1 MSDLHTHYDNLKVAR
16 NAPPEV
22 IRAAYKSLSQRY
34 HPDRNQDS
42 SSATRVFQMINT
54 AYDVLSDPVKRR
66 EHDAW
71 IAQGEKKQRWP
82 KTKASPRP
90 PPQQKP
96 SKPQQPPPPPTAS
109 PEDRQAW
116 QQRTSFD
123 VPVMVKAPGGFLR
136 PVKKILRKGLTKRQA
151 VRCML
156 ASGAATAVLIAL
168 FAQG

>member
-1 MSDLHTHYDNLKVAR
+1 MPDVHTHYDNLKVAR

-34 HPDRNQDS
+34 HPDRNQDNP
-42 SSATRVFQMINT
+42 SATRVFQMINA
-54 AYDVLSDPVKRR
+54 AYEVLSDPDKRR

-71 IAQGEKKQRWP
+71 ITQAEKKQRWARTAPP
-82 KTKASPRP
+82 KPQVQ
-90 PPQQKP
+90 PPQAAP
-96 SKPQQPPPPPTAS
+96 QPPTRPAVS

-116 QQRTSFD
+116 QQRTSFE
-123 VPVMVKAPGGFLR
+123 VPVMVKAPGGLLR
-136 PVKKILRKGLTKRQA
+136 PVKKALRQGLTKRQA

>member
-34 HPDRNQDS
+34 HPDRNPDTP
-42 SSATRVFQMINT
+42 SATRVFQMINT
-54 AYDVLSDPVKRR
+54 AYDVLSDPAKRR

-71 IAQGEKKQRWP
+71 IAQGEKKQRRA
-82 KTKASPRP
+82 KATTAPRP
-90 PPQQKP
+90 RPQPAPPK
-96 SKPQQPPPPPTAS
+96 QPPPPTVS

-136 PVKKILRKGLTKRQA
+136 PVKKVLRKGLTKRQA